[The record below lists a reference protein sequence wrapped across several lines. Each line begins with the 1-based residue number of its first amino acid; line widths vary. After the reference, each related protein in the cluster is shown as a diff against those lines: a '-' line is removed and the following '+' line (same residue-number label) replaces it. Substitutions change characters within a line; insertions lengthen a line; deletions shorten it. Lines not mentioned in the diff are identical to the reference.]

1 MNLAYFSIWTTQQ
14 SHSVRTTRRG
24 ETHLVQSRA
33 DVGADDEFDSFDLGL
48 HEHDP
53 EVLLFRG
60 VGVAAQQVDI
70 AGLELKRISWGS

>member
-1 MNLAYFSIWTTQQ
+1 M
-14 SHSVRTTRRG
+14 
-24 ETHLVQSRA
+24 QSRA